1 MTLPVFAGGYYQLV
15 TCGPPFVKTS
25 ERFVNHAFSKVG
37 TSETAKEIQGALL
50 RVLVPIGLAL
60 VIGGLLLLAL
70 GKDPFAYYFY
80 VLRRG
85 LLTWGGLQET
95 LTRMAPLLLIASGLI
110 VAFRAGIWNLGG
122 DGQFLLAAVITAAL
136 GPALI
141 AIMGRAPTL
150 ILCMIV
156 SMGVAAIW
164 SLVPAI
170 LKARYGVNEIVT
182 SLMMSFLGTS
192 FANVLVKLFFR
203 DPGTTVPQ
211 TRDLAV
217 EDRLPRLFDTT
228 IHGGFPIAIV
238 VVILVHLLM
247 TRTSFGLK
255 LQVVGANP
263 AAAIHAG
270 LDVGRL
276 TIATFALSAGLI
288 GLAGSVEILGV
299 WGTLRADW
307 NPAFSLLVVPIVF
320 LARFNGY
327 AVIGFT
333 LFFSALMI
341 GGESAARRVGVPQ
354 HFVLVLVALLLIFLA
369 LVEYLD
375 YRRRRRLVA

>member
-1 MTLPVFAGGYYQLV
+1 MSAQAELEALPVKPSGG
-15 TCGPPFVKTS
+15 
-25 ERFVNHAFSKVG
+25 ERLG
-37 TSETAKEIQGALL
+37 ELLGAVV
-50 RVLVPIGLAL
+50 RVLIPVVLAL
-60 VIGGLLLLAL
+60 VVGGLILLVL
-70 GKDPFAYYFY
+70 GKNPLTYYGY
-80 VLRRG
+80 VLERG
-85 LLTWGGLQET
+85 LLRWGGLQET
-95 LTRMAPLLLIASGLI
+95 LTRMSPLLLIAAGLI

-141 AIMGRAPTL
+141 TVLPRGATL
-150 ILCMIV
+150 VICMIASLAV
-156 SMGVAAIW
+156 GAIW

-170 LKARYGVNEIVT
+170 LKARYGVNEIIT

-192 FANVLVKLFFR
+192 FANVLVKLFFW

-211 TRDLAV
+211 TRDLPV
-217 EDRLPRLFDTT
+217 DDRLPRIFDTT
-228 IHGGFPIAIV
+228 IHSGLIIAVV
-238 VVILVHLLM
+238 VVILVHLMM

-263 AAAIHAG
+263 AAAVHAG
-270 LDVGRL
+270 LNVAWL
-276 TIATFALSAGLI
+276 TVATFALSAGLI

-299 WGTLRADW
+299 WGTVRADW
-307 NPAFSLLVVPIVF
+307 NPAYGLLVVPIVF

-375 YRRRRRLVA
+375 FLRRKRRTA